1 MGLGKDSLEE
11 LVFELYQ
18 SGENREELLK
28 SLICTFI
35 NLANID
41 KDSEVQLTAKS
52 LLETA
57 KNLII

>member
-35 NLANID
+35 NLSNID
-41 KDSEVQLTAKS
+41 KDEEVQLTAKS

-57 KNLII
+57 KNIII

>member
-18 SGENREELLK
+18 SGEDREELLK

-35 NLANID
+35 NLSIID
-41 KDSEVQLTAKS
+41 KSSEVQLTAKS

-57 KNLII
+57 KNLIL

>member
-18 SGENREELLK
+18 SGEDREELLK

-35 NLANID
+35 NLSNMD
-41 KDSEVQLTAKS
+41 KSPEVQLTAKS

-57 KNLII
+57 KNLIL

>member
-18 SGENREELLK
+18 SGEDREELLK

-35 NLANID
+35 NLSNID
-41 KDSEVQLTAKS
+41 KSSEVQLTAKS

-57 KNLII
+57 KNLIL